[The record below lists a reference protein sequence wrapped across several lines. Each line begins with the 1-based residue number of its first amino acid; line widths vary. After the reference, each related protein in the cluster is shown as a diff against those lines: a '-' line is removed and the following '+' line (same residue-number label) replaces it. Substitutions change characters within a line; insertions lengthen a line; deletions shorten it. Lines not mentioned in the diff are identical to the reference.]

1 MNKLFLLMILFLTG
15 CSDAIRIRPT
25 TPVGKIPQQ
34 TIEQTTESVSYNGIW
49 ITIWL
54 ICVLVATVLVFR
66 TFKPQ
71 KV

>member
-1 MNKLFLLMILFLTG
+1 MILFLTG

-25 TPVGKIPQQ
+25 TPVGKIPQRVD
-34 TIEQTTESVSYNGIW
+34 QTTESVSYSGIW

-54 ICVLVATVLVFR
+54 ICVLAATVLVFR
-66 TFKPQ
+66 TFKSQ

>member
-34 TIEQTTESVSYNGIW
+34 TIEQTTESLSHNGMW

-54 ICVLVATVLVFR
+54 ICVLAALVLVFR
-66 TFKPQ
+66 TFK
-71 KV
+71 KES